1 MVSFKIYGITTGQQI
16 IATHILS
23 NISRRQLGNEI
34 WSVNI
39 INHEKYFCSKT
50 MQKMS

>member
-1 MVSFKIYGITTGQQI
+1 MASQTGQQI
-16 IATHILS
+16 IATHILP

-39 INHEKYFCSKT
+39 NHEKYFCSKT